1 MPAID
6 IIITD
11 SRWRSSYRDVRAEVT
26 HAVTLLLKQQKK
38 AKASVTILFTNDAEQ
53 QGLNHQY
60 RSKNTP
66 TNVLSFPSGED
77 VFLGDISLAYET
89 VKREKTAQNKSW
101 RAHTLHLVVHGVLHL
116 LGHDHEENADA
127 EKMESLEIQLL
138 NELGL
143 ANPYK

>member
-1 MPAID
+1 MIID

-11 SRWRSSYRDVRAEVT
+11 SRWRSSYRDVRADVT
-26 HAVTLLLKQQKK
+26 HAVALLLRQQKK

-53 QGLNHQY
+53 QQLNHQY
-60 RSKNTP
+60 RSKNAP
-66 TNVLSFPSGED
+66 TNVLSFPSGEEG
-77 VFLGDISLAYET
+77 FLGDISLAYET
-89 VKREKTAQNKSW
+89 VKREKTSQNKSW
-101 RAHTLHLVVHGVLHL
+101 RAHTLHLVLHGVLHL